1 MSYIDEAL
9 RKAQTEKDNC
19 YGKVNYVAAA
29 VSARRGRPWQRRT
42 AVFAALVLVV
52 AAGVLFSV
60 KFFRTSAVVAQ
71 KTQESLRRNEPP
83 LAGSAK
89 KGEAPNPARPVA
101 LVAAKAGTPQQGEA
115 KASAAA
121 GQKLQDDKKAADIKR
136 RHEEA
141 ALAQRNGKFSTAKI
155 LYGEILTLDAD
166 NVEALNN
173 LGVVY
178 LAEKKG
184 DKALALFRQAVLRK
198 RDYVDPY
205 YNMAC
210 FYAQKND
217 VEQSLW
223 YLKMAI
229 SIDKDVI
236 NWVKKDVDMKKVV
249 ASPKFKEIDGG
260 VKD

>member
-29 VSARRGRPWQRRT
+29 ASSRRGRPWQKRA
-42 AVFAALVLVV
+42 AVFVVFVVVV
-52 AAGVLFSV
+52 AAAGFFSV
-60 KFFRTSAVVAQ
+60 KFFRTSAVVVQ
-71 KTQESLRRNEPP
+71 KPPESLEKSGAP
-83 LAGSAK
+83 LAGSAEK
-89 KGEAPNPARPVA
+89 SEAPNTASPVTI
-101 LVAAKAGTPQQGEA
+101 LAANAGTLQQGEA
-115 KASAAA
+115 KSSVAA
-121 GQKLQDDKKAADIKR
+121 GQKLQDDKRAADIKR

-141 ALAQRNGKFSTAKI
+141 ALAQRNGKFSTAKM
-155 LYGEILTLDAD
+155 LYGEILTIDAD

-210 FYAQKND
+210 LYAQKND
-217 VEQSLW
+217 VDQSLW

-229 SIDKDVI
+229 SIDREVI
-236 NWVKKDVDMKKVV
+236 DWVKKDVDMKKVV
-249 ASPKFKEIDGG
+249 ASPKFREIDGG
-260 VKD
+260 VKN